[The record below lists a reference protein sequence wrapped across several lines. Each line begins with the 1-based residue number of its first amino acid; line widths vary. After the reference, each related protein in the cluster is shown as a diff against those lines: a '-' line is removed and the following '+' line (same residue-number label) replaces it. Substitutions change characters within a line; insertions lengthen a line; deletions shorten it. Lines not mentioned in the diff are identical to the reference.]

1 VILKGSFAGEDFYVT
16 SLTEWSAIS
25 RGAFAPEQIIERW
38 HSDEGP
44 ADIEFMVGSQRC
56 MVTHPNQRDDFLNIT
71 IISDFNRFISDSCYH
86 FAVCDNLGQRRR
98 AVTHRSA
105 AQPPR

>member
-1 VILKGSFAGEDFYVT
+1 
-16 SLTEWSAIS
+16 
-25 RGAFAPEQIIERW
+25 
-38 HSDEGP
+38 
-44 ADIEFMVGSQRC
+44 